1 MIGSRCKFDLT
12 LVISQKLKQCC
23 KDSGNELFT
32 NALQDTGV
40 ESSAVI
46 GGQLEMTY
54 ST

>member
-1 MIGSRCKFDLT
+1 MIGSRCKFDLIF
-12 LVISQKLKQCC
+12 VISQKLKHCC
-23 KDSGNELFT
+23 KDSVNELLT

-40 ESSAVI
+40 ETST